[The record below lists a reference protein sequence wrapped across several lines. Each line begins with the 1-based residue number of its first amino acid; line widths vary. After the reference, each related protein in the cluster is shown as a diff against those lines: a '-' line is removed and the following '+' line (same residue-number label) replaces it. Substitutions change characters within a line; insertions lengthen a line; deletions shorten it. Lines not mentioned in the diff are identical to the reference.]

1 MGYPP
6 VSNLL
11 AVHAS
16 CDREDTLQ
24 NAMEY
29 IRRYLIR
36 IRRRNDLQLVGP
48 APESVAKVQDYYR
61 EVLYLKSGEEQELIR
76 MRELLERYIE
86 INRGFASV
94 HIQFDFNA

>member
-1 MGYPP
+1 M
-6 VSNLL
+6 
-11 AVHAS
+11 
-16 CDREDTLQ
+16 
-24 NAMEY
+24 
-29 IRRYLIR
+29 IR

>member
-6 VSNLL
+6 AAGLL
-11 AVHAS
+11 AVHGS
-16 CDREDTLQ
+16 CDREDRLK

-36 IRRRNDLQLVGP
+36 IRRKSSVQLIGP
-48 APESVAKVQDYYR
+48 APESVAKVQDSYR
-61 EVLYLKSGEEQELIR
+61 EVIYLKDGDEQELIR

-86 INRGFASV
+86 INRGFDSV
-94 HIQFDFNA
+94 YIQFDFNA

>member
-1 MGYPP
+1 MNQDFIYT
-6 VSNLL
+6 SE
-11 AVHAS
+11 AVAYTH
-16 CDREDTLQ
+16 R
-24 NAMEY
+24 
-29 IRRYLIR
+29 
-36 IRRRNDLQLVGP
+36 P
-48 APESVAKVQDYYR
+48 APESVAKVQDYDR